1 MEKRV
6 RGLYPPWLWLVLGLL
21 ALNMVAFV
29 LVQEPRPGVADQG
42 DFDRVMNV
50 SGLELPAPYAAD
62 EDFVRF
68 IDYPVTDYHIVATR
82 PVELLTRLKATS
94 ISYLITP
101 ISLVCKVMGQDTFKT
116 SYLAFVYLASYLLAI
131 FVIARYL
138 DPGNPLKQ
146 AGLALIALPVL
157 LDGNYLV
164 WFNSLYGEPMMMVT
178 LLLFV
183 AACVYYIHRRYGE
196 ETPSTGFIEILL
208 ILAAAHLFLGSKLQ
222 VISAWPVIVLML
234 VLLIRTDLSRL
245 TRPQAVIALILLGV
259 VAYYPI
265 QLNFHNR
272 SIGEL
277 TKYNSVFYG
286 ILKDSPDPAA
296 DLIDM
301 GLDPDMAVEAGKH
314 AFLAAGDYSQYAPG
328 AALTRSE
335 FYSQVSNLDLIEF
348 YITHPARLLQGM
360 EYTAGQAFTTATWM
374 GKYSPEYSSA
384 PVREFDRLTGWSQLR
399 QQLPHSLFFIGLV
412 FLGVITVSMRVYRHS
427 RGRAEVR
434 ARIVLLWAVMAI
446 GLLQFPMP
454 FVGNGYADTGK
465 QLFLFNFTFDLLI
478 VTAVGWSLN
487 QALGWVLSQQDGW
500 LTRRLAYAAKPD
512 LAETSHE

>member
-1 MEKRV
+1 MGDKR
-6 RGLYPPWLWLVLGLL
+6 RGLYPPWLWLILGLL
-21 ALNMVAFV
+21 ALNMAAFV
-29 LVQEPRPGVADQG
+29 LMQEPRPGVADQG

-50 SGLELPAPYAAD
+50 SGLELPAQKAAD
-62 EDFVRF
+62 HNFVRF
-68 IDYPVTDYHIVATR
+68 LDYPVTDYHITAAG
-82 PVELLTRLKATS
+82 PVELLFRLKATS

-101 ISLVCKVMGQDTFKT
+101 ISLVCKILGQDTFKT
-116 SYLAFVYLASYLLAI
+116 SYLAVIYLALYLLAV

-178 LLLFV
+178 LLLYI
-183 AACVYYIHRRYGE
+183 AAWVYYIYRRYVQQVPGAR
-196 ETPSTGFIEILL
+196 FIEILL

-234 VLLIRTDLSRL
+234 VLLIRADWSRL
-245 TRPQAVIALILLGV
+245 TRSQTAMVLILLGV
-259 VAYYPI
+259 VAWYPL
-265 QLNFHNR
+265 QLNIHNR

-286 ILKDSPDPAA
+286 ILKDSSDPAV

-314 AFLAAGDYSQYAPG
+314 AFLAAGDYSRYAPG
-328 AALTRSE
+328 AALTRNE
-335 FYSQVSNLDLIEF
+335 FYSQVSNLDLITF

-360 EYTAGQAFTTATWM
+360 KYTSGQAFTTATWM
-374 GKYSPEYSSA
+374 GKYSPEYSLA
-384 PVREFDRLTGWSQLR
+384 PVREFDRLTAWSQLR
-399 QQLPHSLFFIGLV
+399 QQLPHNLLFITLV
-412 FLGVITVSMRVYRHS
+412 FLGVMTVSLRVYRQN
-427 RGRAEVR
+427 RRRAEVR
-434 ARIVLLWAVMAI
+434 ARIALLWAVMAI

-454 FVGNGYADTGK
+454 FMGNGYADTGK
-465 QLFLFNFTFDLLI
+465 QLFLFNFTFDLAI
-478 VTAVGWSLN
+478 VTTVGWSLN
-487 QALGWVLSQQDGW
+487 QALEWILSWQDGW
-500 LTRRLAYAAKPD
+500 LARRLAYASKPD
-512 LAETSHE
+512 LAETSPD

>member
-1 MEKRV
+1 MGNDRSG
-6 RGLYPPWLWLVLGLL
+6 RYPPWLWLLLGLV
-21 ALNMVAFV
+21 ALNMAAFV
-29 LVQEPRPGVADQG
+29 MLQEPRPGVADQG

-50 SGLELPAPYAAD
+50 SGLELPPHNAAD

-68 IDYPVTDYHIVATR
+68 LDYPVTDYHVAAAG

-101 ISLVCKVMGQDTFKT
+101 INLVCQALGQDTFKT
-116 SYLAFVYLASYLLAI
+116 SYLALVYLALYLLAI
-131 FVIARYL
+131 FIIARYL
-138 DPGNPLKQ
+138 DPGHPLKL

-178 LLLFV
+178 LLLYI
-183 AACVYYIHRRYGE
+183 AAWVYYIHRRHVQQAPG
-196 ETPSTGFIEILL
+196 TGFIEILL
-208 ILAAAHLFLGSKLQ
+208 IMVTAHLFLGSKLQ
-222 VISAWPVIVLML
+222 VISALPVIFLML
-234 VLLIRTDLSRL
+234 VLLIRADWRRL
-245 TRPQAVIALILLGV
+245 TGPQAAIALILLGV
-259 VAYYPI
+259 VTYYPI
-265 QLNFHNR
+265 QLNFQNR

-301 GLDPDMAVEAGKH
+301 GLDPDMAAEAGKH

-328 AALTRSE
+328 AALTRSK
-335 FYSQVSNLDLIEF
+335 FYSQISNLDLIKF
-348 YITHPARLLQGM
+348 YSTHPARLLQGM
-360 EYTAGQAFTTATWM
+360 GYTAGQAFTTATWM
-374 GKYSPEYSSA
+374 GKYSRSYSSV

-399 QQLPHSLFFIGLV
+399 QQLPHNLFFIGLV
-412 FLGVITVSMRVYRHS
+412 FLGVMTESLRVYRHN
-427 RGRAEVR
+427 RGCAEVQ
-434 ARIVLLWAVMAI
+434 ARIALLWAVMAI

-454 FVGNGYADTGK
+454 FVGNGCADTGK
-465 QLFLFNFTFDLLI
+465 QLFLFNFIFDLLI

-487 QALGWVLSQQDGW
+487 QALEWVLSHQDAW
-500 LTRRLAYAAKPD
+500 LARRPVYAAQPD
-512 LAETSHE
+512 QARTSHE